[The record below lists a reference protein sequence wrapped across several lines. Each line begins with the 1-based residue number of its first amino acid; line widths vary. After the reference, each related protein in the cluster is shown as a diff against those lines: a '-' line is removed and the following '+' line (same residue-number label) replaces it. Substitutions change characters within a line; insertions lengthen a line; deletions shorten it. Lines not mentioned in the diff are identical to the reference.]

1 MNVCS
6 ISTIGFHMVGSV
18 GIDIRVGPCL
28 LELVTYFNYSTQV
41 QHIPQTPTFI
51 TLTHTIAP
59 YRSLTEEH
67 RVTDSGSTSQ

>member
-28 LELVTYFNYSTQV
+28 LEL
-41 QHIPQTPTFI
+41 
-51 TLTHTIAP
+51 
-59 YRSLTEEH
+59 
-67 RVTDSGSTSQ
+67 